1 MKKLALSL
9 AIGTAAAALLAYSPQ
24 VGVSPAMAQAAAQT
38 AAALSGTVSSA
49 QEGAMEGVIVSAK
62 KDGGNV
68 TISVVSDDKG
78 HYSFPAD
85 KLSPGKYALSIRA
98 AGFELDGAKSI
109 DLASAGATSD
119 VKLKKTT
126 NLAKQL
132 TNAEWMASMPGTDDQ
147 KLQLLNCVGCHTL
160 ERIVKSSY
168 DSDGFVDIQ
177 TRMSSYAQ
185 VSQPIKPQ
193 PRKEF
198 SRSSDPEKRFRKMAD
213 FLASINLSQGPQW
226 SYELKTMPRVKG
238 RGTHVVITEYDLPRK
253 IIEPHDVI
261 VHDGMVYYTNFAEQY
276 LGKLD
281 PATGKA
287 SEFKMTQF
295 KPDWPTGNLDIN
307 PDKQG
312 NLWIGMMYQAA
323 IAKFD
328 PKTEQF
334 TYYPVS
340 TERNKDDTQLNMV
353 TLNQNVDGKIWVN
366 DAGSQG
372 ILRLDVATGKYEDLN
387 PIAKLPGGVDQHSFY
402 EIVPDSHNNLFLTDF
417 QASYIMRV
425 DAKDFSTQTY
435 TVPTAMSRNRRG
447 HMDSQDRFWFGEY
460 RGDKVAMFDTTTE
473 KFSEWKMPTRFTS
486 PYDVMWDKNGDLW
499 TGGMTTDRVV
509 RLDPKSG
516 NAVEYPLPR
525 DTNMRRMFVDNS
537 TPVPTFWV
545 GSNHGA
551 SIVKVEPLD

>member
-9 AIGTAAAALLAYSPQ
+9 ALGTAAAALLIHAPR
-24 VGVSPAMAQAAAQT
+24 PALAQAQQ
-38 AAALSGTVSSA
+38 AAALSGAVTSA
-49 QEGAMEGVIVSAK
+49 EEGAMEGVVVSAK
-62 KDGGNV
+62 KEGSNI
-68 TISVVSDDKG
+68 TISVISDDKG
-78 HYSFPAD
+78 RYAFPAS
-85 KLSPGKYALSIRA
+85 KLTPGKYAISIRA
-98 AGFELDGAKSI
+98 AGYELDGDKSY
-109 DLASAGATSD
+109 DLAAAGATND
-119 VKLKKTT
+119 LKLKKTR

-132 TNAEWMASMPGTDDQ
+132 TNAEWMTSIPGTEDQ
-147 KLQLLNCVGCHTL
+147 KRDMINCVSCHTL

-168 DSDGFVDIQ
+168 DSDGFVEIQ

-193 PRKEF
+193 VRKEF

-213 FLASINLSQGPQW
+213 YLATINLSQGPQW
-226 SYELKTMPRVKG
+226 SYDLKTMPRVKG

-253 IIEPHDVI
+253 TIEPHDVI
-261 VHDGMVYYTNFAEQY
+261 VQNGVVWYTNFGEQF

-295 KPDWPTGNLDIN
+295 KPEWPTGNLDIN
-307 PDKQG
+307 ADKDGQ
-312 NLWIGMMYQAA
+312 LWIGMMYQAA

-340 TERNKDDTQLNMV
+340 SERNKPDTQLNMV
-353 TLNQNVDGKIWVN
+353 TLNQAVDGKIWVN

-372 ILRLDVATGKYEDLN
+372 ILRLDLATGKYEDLD
-387 PIAKLPGGVDQHSFY
+387 PIQKLPGGARAHSFY
-402 EIVPDSHNNLFLTDF
+402 DIVPDSRNNLYLTDF
-417 QASYIMRV
+417 QSNYIMRV
-425 DAKDFSTQTY
+425 DAKDFSVTTFQT
-435 TVPTAMSRNRRG
+435 PTPMSRNRRG
-447 HMDSQDRFWFGEY
+447 HMDSQDRFWFAEY
-460 RGDKVAMFDTTTE
+460 RGNNIAMFDTKSE
-473 KFSEWKMPTRFTS
+473 KFTEYPLPTKYTS
-486 PYDVMWDKNGDLW
+486 PYDVVWDKNGDLW

-509 RLDPKSG
+509 RLDPKTGS
-516 NAVEYPLPR
+516 AVEYPLPR

-537 TPVPTFWV
+537 TAIPTFWV